1 MPDGL
6 LSFVTSS
13 PNGLLSLVIRTRF
26 CYLIRYNENK
36 IKPRM
41 KNTSKII
48 INSTKIFLTL
58 LNVIKKGKIRS
69 SKVTVPDPTS
79 FTPLLHFYLILQS
92 LGPRALFGF
101 LSYLS
106 CPVTTPKQLC
116 YSPQKN
122 VSILRYFQKP
132 LCLIFD

>member
-13 PNGLLSLVIRTRF
+13 PNGLLSFVIRTRF

-36 IKPRM
+36 A
-41 KNTSKII
+41 KNEKHLEII

-58 LNVIKKGKIRS
+58 LNVIKKGKIRTN
-69 SKVTVPDPTS
+69 KVTVPDPTS

-92 LGPRALFGF
+92 LGPRTLFGF